1 MSQTSIKSVLVI
13 GAGANDI
20 QHGDELDAAT
30 FEIVSTFKKL
40 GIKTIL
46 ADNNPFSVSLEN
58 RSAVDHA
65 CIGPLNVEYLV
76 NLIDRYRPAAILP
89 TVGNQHAFELTQ
101 ELLEKGII
109 QKRDIQLLGVP
120 EATVRQVNNPVL
132 LSRTLHKMDAPMK
145 TVVTVSNYQDAL
157 EEAQKL
163 GYPVIIRSVLP
174 KSNSTRRIV
183 HDQREL
189 ASAVQSCLSQ
199 SRAEQV
205 LVQQSLAGYKEIE
218 VMVQRDASGT
228 MMMLSMVE
236 DMDPIGIHAGDS
248 VAFNPPQ
255 TLLDRQT
262 QDMRDT
268 AFAITRKL
276 RIVGINHVQFALN
289 PDNDKFYVIKN
300 SPYFDRMT
308 SFVAQSTGYPIARV
322 CAQLYAG
329 QRLRDIDL
337 GPNYVHHAALVEPT
351 MDHIAA
357 RVPVWGF
364 TEIPE
369 ASRLLGTE
377 KKSVGTVFGV
387 GRSTIE
393 ALFKAIESR
402 YREPADFHLAAQ
414 KKLTDDELIVK
425 LVHPEAGRLF
435 VLIEAMNR
443 GYGVDELAEMTKI
456 DPFYFDQ
463 INKMRLLIKEVV
475 DNPGKEPVLIRA
487 KGYGLSN
494 QLIARLWKTT
504 PDRIYQMLL
513 DHQITSKYKE
523 IEPSAGEFDQH
534 TSSFYSALEDENEG
548 TKTAQPSAMVIGTG
562 GLRLGL
568 SNSGDY
574 FVAAMM
580 QQLHREGYHTVI
592 VDTNPSSVALVSE
605 LSDKRYLEPPTP
617 ENVFQLLKVEQPQLL
632 FVPAS
637 YTQLLDALKR
647 VKLECQLIV
656 LPDDRLHQLDNRAA
670 KLVAFNYIYDGEYA
684 YPLGTTTNLLSPEQ
698 LNYQSTAIRYPAAVP
713 DYAFQPISDQANS
726 AIMDQDEPGLF
737 QVIFVKAGDEYHQV
751 GVQPLPLTEVA
762 FLSKVLCVSLP
773 GIFIQLVT
781 GKAAGETVAE
791 SLKRANDPGVVTY
804 RATFPFKALHVHD
817 GVPTVNKIIGARMQ
831 FLTPPSSNE

>member
-1 MSQTSIKSVLVI
+1 MPTPAINSVLVI
-13 GAGANDI
+13 GAGANDV

-30 FEIVSTFKKL
+30 YQITTTFKHL
-40 GIKTIL
+40 GVTTIL
-46 ADNNPFSVSLEN
+46 ADDNPFSVSLEN
-58 RSAVDHA
+58 RAAVDHA
-65 CIGPLNVEYLV
+65 CIGPLNVENLV
-76 NLIDRYRPAAILP
+76 TLINRYHPQAILP
-89 TVGNQHAFELTQ
+89 TLGNQRAFELTQ

-109 QKRDIQLLGVP
+109 QKLDIKLLGVP
-120 EATVRQVNNPVL
+120 EATIRQVNNPVL

-145 TVVTVSNYQDAL
+145 SVVTVSNYQDAL
-157 EEAQKL
+157 EEARKL

-189 ASAVQSCLSQ
+189 AAAVQSCLSQ

-218 VMVQRDASGT
+218 VIVQRDASGT
-228 MMMLSMVE
+228 LMMLSMIE

-255 TLLDRQT
+255 TLLDRQI

-289 PDNDKFYVIKN
+289 PENDKFYVIKN

-308 SFVAQSTGYPIARV
+308 SFVEQSTGYPIAKV

-329 QRLRDIDL
+329 KMLRDIDL
-337 GPNYVHHAALVEPT
+337 GPNYAHHAALIEPT

-364 TEIPE
+364 DEIPE

-414 KKLTDDELIVK
+414 KKLSDDELIVK

-435 VLIEAMNR
+435 VLIEAMDR
-443 GYGVDELAEMTKI
+443 GYSVDELTEMTKI

-463 INKMRLLIKEVV
+463 INQMRLLIREII
-475 DNPGKEPVLIRA
+475 DNPNKEPVLIKA

-504 PDRIYQMLL
+504 PHRIYQMLV
-513 DHQITSKYKE
+513 DHQLTTKYKE
-523 IEPSAGEFDQH
+523 IEPSAGELDQH

-548 TKTAQPSAMVIGTG
+548 TKTAQPSALVIGTG

-568 SNSGDY
+568 SNAGDY
-574 FVAAMM
+574 FVASMM
-580 QQLHREGYHTVI
+580 KQLREEGYHTVI
-592 VDTNPSSVALVSE
+592 VDTNPSSVALVGE

-617 ENVFQLLKVEQPQLL
+617 ENILQLLKVEQPQLL

-637 YTQLLDALKR
+637 YTQLLASLTQTELDSR
-647 VKLECQLIV
+647 LII
-656 LPDDRLHQLDNRAA
+656 LPDDRLPQLDSRAA
-670 KLVAFNYIYDGEYA
+670 KLVAFNYIFDGEYA

-698 LNYQSTAIRYPAAVP
+698 LNYQSTAIRYPAELP
-713 DYAFQPISDQANS
+713 DYEFQSVSDQASN
-726 AIMDQDEPGLF
+726 AVMEQDNPGLY
-737 QVIFVKAGDEYHQV
+737 QVVFVKAGNEFHQV
-751 GVQPLPLTEVA
+751 GVQPLPLPELA
-762 FLSKVLCVSLP
+762 FLSKVLQVNLP
-773 GIFIQLVT
+773 GVFTQLVT
-781 GKAAGETVAE
+781 GSTATEAVID
-791 SLKRANDPGVVTY
+791 SLKKAVDPGVVTY
-804 RATFPFKALHVHD
+804 RATFPFKALHVKD
-817 GVPTVNKIIGARMQ
+817 GVPAVNKIIGARMQ
-831 FLTPPSSNE
+831 FLTR